1 MTQKRDY
8 SEDAKLLDR
17 HMVKGKAGVTGFKES
32 IHGPDGEF
40 VDFRPTKAELKVL
53 ARYYL
58 ERFIEVQ
65 RFVASTGTTG
75 SWEVKT
81 ELFCWARY
89 CSISEALGERVEEFE
104 ATINQHEKEI
114 AEIVAEAEKHE
125 S

>member
-1 MTQKRDY
+1 MSLKRDY

-17 HMVKGKAGVTGFKES
+17 HMAKGEAGVTGFQES

-75 SWEVKT
+75 SWEAKT

-89 CSISEALGERVEEFE
+89 CSISEALGEPVEEFE

-114 AEIVAEAEKHE
+114 AEIAEERATRED
-125 S
+125 